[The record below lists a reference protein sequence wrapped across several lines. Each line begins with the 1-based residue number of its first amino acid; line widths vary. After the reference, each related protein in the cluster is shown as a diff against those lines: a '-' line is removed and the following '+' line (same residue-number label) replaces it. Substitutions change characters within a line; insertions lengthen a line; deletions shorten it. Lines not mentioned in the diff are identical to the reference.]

1 MGVIYLLLTI
11 SVVVALGFFAA
22 FIGAVRQGQFD
33 DPYTPGVRM
42 LFEDEL
48 VKPNQDQKENL
59 DKNITK
65 NKLHS

>member
-22 FIGAVRQGQFD
+22 FLGAVHQGQFD
-33 DPYTPGVRM
+33 DPYSPAVRM

-48 VKPNQDQKENL
+48 VKTPSKQTNNKPSHPTE
-59 DKNITK
+59 

>member
-22 FIGAVRQGQFD
+22 FIGARQGQFD